1 MTMNDHARLGEEHPQ
16 GDRAQLLTLAAFI
29 CVWAADSF
37 LLRLTA
43 YGGLAPWP
51 VRAALGVAL
60 ASGGAYLVS
69 ESHRLVI
76 EQSSP
81 TLVSRG
87 VYGLSRHP
95 MYLGILL
102 VYLGL
107 AAFTLSATA
116 LAAWAGAFIIY
127 DRLAAYEERDL
138 EARLGREYAKYRGR
152 VRRWMLL

>member
-1 MTMNDHARLGEEHPQ
+1 MNDHARLGEEHPQ
-16 GDRAQLLTLAAFI
+16 GDRAQLLTLAAFT

-37 LLRLTA
+37 LFRLTA

-51 VRAALGVAL
+51 VRAGLGVAL
-60 ASGGAYLVS
+60 ASAGAYLVS

-76 EQSSP
+76 EASSP
-81 TLVSRG
+81 ALVSRG

-107 AAFTLSATA
+107 AGFTLSAMA
-116 LAAWAGAFIIY
+116 LAAWAVTFLIY
-127 DRLAAYEERDL
+127 DRLASYEERDL
-138 EARLGREYAKYRGR
+138 EAHLGREYAEYRGR